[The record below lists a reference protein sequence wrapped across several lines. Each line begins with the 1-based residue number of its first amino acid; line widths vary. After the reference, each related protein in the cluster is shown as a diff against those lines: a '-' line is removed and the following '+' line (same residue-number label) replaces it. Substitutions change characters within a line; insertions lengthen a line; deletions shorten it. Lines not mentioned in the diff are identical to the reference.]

1 MTRLNSRNFH
11 IPDFY
16 YKMALLGG
24 NHKNMEIHPMIG
36 SLSMAELEN
45 SKLEHSNGRKK
56 ILKDQNRIFQ
66 KQ

>member
-1 MTRLNSRNFH
+1 
-11 IPDFY
+11 
-16 YKMALLGG
+16 MALLGG